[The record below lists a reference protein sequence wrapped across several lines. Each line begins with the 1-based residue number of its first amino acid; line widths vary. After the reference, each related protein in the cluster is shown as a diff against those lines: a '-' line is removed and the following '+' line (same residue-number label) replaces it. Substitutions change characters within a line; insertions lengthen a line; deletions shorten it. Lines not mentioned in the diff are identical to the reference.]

1 MAGWETGP
9 DAALVVDGGAPG
21 RGPRLLAL
29 PGRLGRAQHS
39 GGRREPGAGHFPLAL
54 GIWGLRQAQVCPGQA
69 QTLDMML
76 VSKLITI
83 GTAHTL
89 VVQLVRVVLEEK
101 QKEWLL
107 NVEYLAMIG
116 AG

>member
-1 MAGWETGP
+1 MVTIE
-9 DAALVVDGGAPG
+9 
-21 RGPRLLAL
+21 LL
-29 PGRLGRAQHS
+29 
-39 GGRREPGAGHFPLAL
+39 
-54 GIWGLRQAQVCPGQA
+54 
-69 QTLDMML
+69 LDMML

-107 NVEYLAMIG
+107 NVEY
-116 AG
+116 